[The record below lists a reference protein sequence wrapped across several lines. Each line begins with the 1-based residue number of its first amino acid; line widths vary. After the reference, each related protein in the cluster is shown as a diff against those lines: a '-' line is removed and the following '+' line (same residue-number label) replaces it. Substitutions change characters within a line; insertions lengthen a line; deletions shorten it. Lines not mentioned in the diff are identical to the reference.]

1 MIMMQHYI
9 IIRLIVV
16 NQLNQKVHQPEE
28 CHLIVGNLN
37 QVNQEKYIIHI
48 NK

>member
-1 MIMMQHYI
+1 MTMTLYY

-28 CHLIVGNLN
+28 GHLIVGNLN

-48 NK
+48 NE